1 MRAGACEMHVRGR
14 VCVHENPAGSRRG
27 SDVQSVLE
35 RKREREKE
43 KEREAAG
50 SDRPKEGRR
59 KNAGWKSVR
68 GGQLPVR
75 FSRSWNGELDEERK
89 GRESQEVEEVGGGG

>member
-35 RKREREKE
+35 REREE
-43 KEREAAG
+43 ERKRKRG
-50 SDRPKEGRR
+50 KRQGQIGRR
-59 KNAGWKSVR
+59 KGDGGTQDGKTCERDSFQFVSPDR
-68 GGQLPVR
+68 GMASWTR
-75 FSRSWNGELDEERK
+75 NEKDESRR
-89 GRESQEVEEVGGGG
+89 R

>member
-35 RKREREKE
+35 RKREREEE
-43 KEREAAG
+43 KERETAG
-50 SDRPKEGRR
+50 SDRPKVGRR
-59 KNAGWKSVR
+59 RNAGW
-68 GGQLPVR
+68 
-75 FSRSWNGELDEERK
+75 
-89 GRESQEVEEVGGGG
+89 